1 MKTTIDKIKIYSSS
15 YNLGNVDVLGV
26 QSHNKKPNQSLSQT
40 PCAIDHKG
48 NPITGINAFINNYE
62 DVLGKS
68 EVPYYL
74 NLKPTPTEYGAWL
87 EFNPNKFKSLE
98 DAVNK
103 IDHHL
108 KETNRF
114 EFNFDMSTLS
124 RMDIACD
131 DDMNENAKEYH
142 LVIQSIMKHRYGKNE
157 KEFPHSLTYLN
168 TKWEKC
174 SYDRGLKNYLDLN
187 DLKTGSPTKFMRDEL
202 RLKTPA
208 YIKDHFGIVTLNDA
222 LELNEHDLKTVF
234 VNTSK
239 KFIRQQQE
247 IAKRNPDEHLDS
259 IIKLVNEL
267 LKLPSRKERILTYLN
282 TSNKETNH
290 IKSRK
295 LFSDAIVEI
304 ANQKE
309 WTSRQNKSNFIARE
323 LNQFDLTSREQ
334 NQIRQERVQR
344 NEDTITHKLE
354 EYHSK
359 FLVA

>member
-1 MKTTIDKIKIYSSS
+1 MLTTIDKVKLSSTNYSLDDV
-15 YNLGNVDVLGV
+15 NMLGINC
-26 QSHNKKPNQSLSQT
+26 HNKQPNKELSMM
-40 PCAIDHKG
+40 PCGIDAKG
-48 NPITGINAFINNYE
+48 NELIGINAFIHSI
-62 DVLGKS
+62 DI
-68 EVPYYL
+68 PYHL
-74 NLKPTPTEYGAWL
+74 NLQQDYFGQYRAWV
-87 EFNPNKFKSLE
+87 EFNPNKFNSLE

-108 KETNRF
+108 KETNQF
-114 EFNFDMSTLS
+114 EFNFTGSILS

-174 SYDRGLKNYLDLN
+174 TYDRGLKNYLELN
-187 DLKTGSPTKFMRDEL
+187 GEKTGSPTKFMRDEL
-202 RLKTPA
+202 RLKSPA
-208 YIKDHFGIVTLNDA
+208 YIKDHFGIITLDDA
-222 LELNEHDLKTVF
+222 LELNESNLKTLF

-239 KFIRQQQE
+239 KFIRKQQE

-344 NEDTITHKLE
+344 NEETITHKLD